1 MQAQESDLRQ
11 CLMLLSGILAFLA
24 GCSPAPPTATPVPT
38 PSTTVV
44 PEPEAKSHASIV
56 LPQLEDVAPELGI
69 VAPFFTDTVPGRY
82 FLPEIMGGGATWL
95 DFDQDGQLDLYLT
108 NGSQF
113 EPGDHPQPH
122 GNWLFRGRPDA
133 AFQQVAAAW
142 GAADPGYGQG
152 SAAGDFNADGF
163 PDLYVGNFGPNALYV
178 NEGDGTFSR
187 DTRAPEVDDP
197 AWTSGVMWIDL
208 NRDGWLDLYV
218 TNYLKMT
225 LADRKVCEYEKR
237 PGYCGPGQ
245 YEAAPDQVYLNQGDG
260 SFVESSANLGMT
272 ESVGKGLAVLGADLD
287 DDQIPEVY
295 VANDM
300 TVNFMYKL
308 QPGAS
313 ATYADVAG
321 IGGTAQSGEGMNEAS
336 MGIACGDFDG
346 DQRPDIYLTHYYN
359 MQKTLYKNHGNLQ
372 FEDVSRRMKTAQTGY
387 PFLGFGTVP
396 IDFDGDGFL
405 DLFVTNG
412 HVLGPEV
419 KPDRMTPQC
428 LLNKGGKFFE
438 DITPQLTGYFRKE
451 WLGRGAAAA
460 DFDDDGDLD
469 LAVTHLDE
477 PAALL
482 RNSTSAN
489 VGFIGLDLRTLSRIV
504 PCGALASVTTSRGT
518 LSRSVMIGGSYL
530 SSSDPRLTIPVPST
544 DKTVEV
550 KIKWPS
556 GQVEQLTLATN
567 RYWHLMEGQQPW

>member
-1 MQAQESDLRQ
+1 MKAQATDLQ
-11 CLMLLSGILAFLA
+11 KALWILCIQGFLV
-24 GCSPAPPTATPVPT
+24 GCSEAPTPTVPAPTQAAAQVPATEKN
-38 PSTTVV
+38 SLD
-44 PEPEAKSHASIV
+44 AII
-56 LPQLEDVAPELGI
+56 LPQLDDVAPELGI
-69 VAPFFTDTVPGRY
+69 VAPYFTDTVPGRY

-108 NGSQF
+108 NGSQL
-113 EPGDHPQPH
+113 EPGNPPKFY
-122 GNWLFRGRPDA
+122 GNRLYRGRVA
-133 AFQQVAAAW
+133 ATFLQVADSWA
-142 GAADPGYGQG
+142 AADPGYGQG
-152 SAAGDFNADGF
+152 SAAGDFNSDGF

-197 AWTSGVMWIDL
+197 AWTSGVMWMDL

-245 YEAAPDQVYLNQGDG
+245 YEAAPDHVYLNQGDG
-260 SFVESSANLGMT
+260 SFVESSASLGMT

-287 DDQIPEVY
+287 NDQIPEIY

-300 TVNFMYKL
+300 TVNFMYQL
-308 QPGAS
+308 QPGTPL
-313 ATYADVAG
+313 TYADVAG
-321 IGGTAQSGEGMNEAS
+321 VGGTAQSGEGMNEAS
-336 MGIACGDFDG
+336 MGIACADFDG

-372 FEDVSRRMKTAQTGY
+372 FEDVSRRMRTAQTGY

-396 IDFDGDGFL
+396 IDFNGDGYQ

-451 WLGRGAAAA
+451 WLGRGAASA
-460 DFDDDGDLD
+460 DFDNDGDLD
-469 LAVTHLDE
+469 IAVTHLDE
-477 PAALL
+477 PAAVLK
-482 RNSTSAN
+482 NSTPTQ
-489 VGFIGLDLRTLSRIV
+489 VGFIGLDLRTSSRVV
-504 PCGALASVTTSRGT
+504 PCGTLATVTTSRGT
-518 LSRSVMIGGSYL
+518 QSRSVVIGGSYL
-530 SSSDPRLTIPVPST
+530 SSSDPRLTIPVHST
-544 DKTVEV
+544 DQIVEV
-550 KIKWPS
+550 KIEWSS
-556 GQVEQLTLATN
+556 GQVEQHTLTTN

>member
-1 MQAQESDLRQ
+1 MTTLASDLRGSFW
-11 CLMLLSGILAFLA
+11 LLSGILVALV
-24 GCSPAPPTATPVPT
+24 GCSPAPP
-38 PSTTVV
+38 STTPIPSLSTSKVPP
-44 PEPEAKSHASIV
+44 PEPKTNDSII
-56 LPQLEDVAPELGI
+56 LPELVDVAPAFGI

-108 NGSQF
+108 NGSQL
-113 EPGDHPQPH
+113 EPGEHPQFH
-122 GNWLFRGRPDA
+122 GNWLFRGRLDA
-133 AFQQVAAAW
+133 AFQQVAAPW

-187 DTRAPEVDDP
+187 DMRAPEVDDP
-197 AWTSGVMWIDL
+197 GWTSGVMWIDL

-218 TNYLKMT
+218 TNYLKMSPT
-225 LADRKVCEYEKR
+225 DRKVCEYEKHTS
-237 PGYCGPGQ
+237 YCGPGV
-245 YEAAPDQVYLNQGDG
+245 YEAAPDHVYLNQGDG
-260 SFVESSANLGMT
+260 SFVESSASLGMT
-272 ESVGKGLAVLGADLD
+272 ETVGKGLAVLGADLD
-287 DDQIPEVY
+287 DDRIPEVY

-308 QPGAS
+308 QPGVPS
-313 ATYADVAG
+313 TYADLAG
-321 IGGTAQSGEGMNEAS
+321 VGGTAQSGEGMNEAS
-336 MGIACGDFDG
+336 MGIACADFDG

-372 FEDVSRRMKTAQTGY
+372 FEDVSRRMRTAQTGY

-396 IDFDGDGFL
+396 IDFDGDGFQ

-419 KPDRMTPQC
+419 KPNRMTPQC

-438 DITPQLTGYFRKE
+438 DISPQLTGYFRKE

-460 DFDDDGDLD
+460 DFDNDGDLD
-469 LAVTHLDE
+469 IAVTHLDE

-482 RNSTSAN
+482 RNSTPAHVS
-489 VGFIGLDLRTLSRIV
+489 FIGLDLRTLSRIV
-504 PCGALASVTTSRGT
+504 PCGTLATVTTSRGAV
-518 LSRSVMIGGSYL
+518 SRSVMIGGSYL

-550 KIKWPS
+550 KIEWS
-556 GQVEQLTLATN
+556 SDRVEQHTLTTN